1 VPWTYWLTVILI
13 SVVGTGLTD
22 ALTDKLG
29 VRLYTSTAFFA
40 LALLT
45 TFWTWYLSDDSLS
58 FETICTRRSESFY
71 WTAIL
76 WTFALGTAA
85 GDLATAVL
93 GLGFARAVLV
103 FGVLVGVTGIA
114 SRLGLSS
121 VATFWIAYVLTM
133 PLGAALGDL
142 LTQSQ
147 HYGGFGWSA
156 RATSGI
162 FLAVIIGLVALA
174 PRRTAIPID
183 S

>member
-1 VPWTYWLTVILI
+1 MSKKLPEVTLGFWIIKIMSTTVGETCADYLAESIGWVPAITATIMLGLLLAALVLQLRTPTYVPWTYWLTVILI

-85 GDLATAVL
+85 GDLATAV
-93 GLGFARAVLV
+93 
-103 FGVLVGVTGIA
+103 
-114 SRLGLSS
+114 
-121 VATFWIAYVLTM
+121 
-133 PLGAALGDL
+133 
-142 LTQSQ
+142 
-147 HYGGFGWSA
+147 
-156 RATSGI
+156 
-162 FLAVIIGLVALA
+162 
-174 PRRTAIPID
+174 
-183 S
+183 